1 MKIAYC
7 IPQLFKAGG
16 MERVVLLKAQYLSK
30 KGYEIHIITAEQLGR
45 PFFFKTISSI
55 QVHDIGINFSSTL
68 SLNPLERLWMRKKLM
83 KRYKKRLTQLLYSL
97 KCDIVISTFSHEVN
111 ILPSIKDGSI
121 KIAEAHF
128 PIYHKRMMADTFHFS
143 RFTKLM
149 YYTKDWMERH
159 IIAPKYDKLIVLTAK
174 DASLWKKYT
183 SSVINIP
190 NMLVF
195 PDIQHPMKLSNNR
208 RVIAVGHF
216 SKIKSF
222 DVLIRI
228 WAEVKNKDNNNDW
241 ELHIIGEGKE
251 YSRMRNLSEQLGV
264 QNSVQILPATNRIQN
279 EYLKSSIYALTS
291 KYEGFPM
298 VLLEAMQAG
307 LTCIAFDCPNGPQE
321 IIKNGKDGFLIKVG
335 NTEEYAERLLELMH
349 NSQLLYSMRK
359 TAYKNIQ
366 RFSQNKVMEQWESLF
381 NQLINCKK

>member
-1 MKIAYC
+1 
-7 IPQLFKAGG
+7 
-16 MERVVLLKAQYLSK
+16 
-30 KGYEIHIITAEQLGR
+30 
-45 PFFFKTISSI
+45 
-55 QVHDIGINFSSTL
+55 
-68 SLNPLERLWMRKKLM
+68 
-83 KRYKKRLTQLLYSL
+83 
-97 KCDIVISTFSHEVN
+97 
-111 ILPSIKDGSI
+111 
-121 KIAEAHF
+121 
-128 PIYHKRMMADTFHFS
+128 
-143 RFTKLM
+143 
-149 YYTKDWMERH
+149 MERH

-183 SSVINIP
+183 SNVINIP

-228 WAEVKNKDNNNDW
+228 WAEVKNRDNNNDW

-307 LTCIAFDCPNGPQE
+307 LACIAFDCPNGPQE

-335 NTEEYAERLLELMH
+335 NTKEYAERLLELMH